1 MLIESL
7 ALPLAALAIISGT
20 SFSKSIFSEFK
31 TFLICSARFSLVM
44 GSSLKCRHLDITV
57 SGSFSGS
64 VVASKNFTCSGGS
77 SIVLSKAL
85 KLLVDNM

>member
-1 MLIESL
+1 MLMESL
-7 ALPLAALAIISGT
+7 ALPLAAFEIISGT
-20 SFSKSIFSEFK
+20 SFSKLIFSDSN
-31 TFLICSARFSLVM
+31 TFLICSTSSSLVI

-57 SGSFSGS
+57 SGSLSGS

-85 KLLVDNM
+85 KLLVDSI